1 MVPQAFTISLRFEPF
16 ITDEN
21 RFYVYC
27 ENVLVASI
35 IKVANGYAPESA
47 STAVYA
53 SPLLAAFADAN
64 LSNPAAW
71 RATNLAN
78 VS

>member
-1 MVPQAFTISLRFEPF
+1 MTPAVFNISLRFEPF
-16 ITDEN
+16 LTDEN

-35 IKVANGYAPESA
+35 AKVDGGYRAETA
-47 STAVYA
+47 STVYS

-64 LSNPAAW
+64 LSNPEAW
-71 RATNLAN
+71 RAINLAK
-78 VS
+78 V